1 MNMLRHISAACIAV
15 CMAAIPFQMAAQATE
30 RTISSVETISV
41 NTPVGTVPRLPYQL
55 LVTYSDGTQAYRQIR
70 WSNAALATEQEQA
83 SYPVG
88 KTYTVEGYI
97 TGDDTTPNGFPITA
111 EVSVSEEAYTVPS
124 STPIAEPLPLNK
136 VHLTGNNRL
145 TSNRDLAIREILSWD
160 VSQQLYNYRDTY
172 GLSTEGYTVSN
183 GWDSPTTKL
192 KGHGSGHYMSA
203 LAFAFASA
211 SDESQKD
218 ALRDRIRR
226 MVDELRLCQERTFVW
241 NDSLG
246 RYWEARDFAPE
257 AELRDMLGTWEAF
270 NEHKTK
276 WESYGSGYR

>member
-1 MNMLRHISAACIAV
+1 MNMRRHIIAACMAV

-41 NTPVGTVPRLPYQL
+41 STPVGTVPRLPYQL
-55 LVTYSDGTQAYRQIR
+55 LVTYSNGTQAYRQVR

-83 SYPVG
+83 NYSVG

-97 TGDDTTPNGFPITA
+97 TGDDTTPNGYPIAA
-111 EVSVSEEAYTVPS
+111 EVSVSADAYAVPS
-124 STPIAEPLPLNK
+124 KPVAEPTPLDK
-136 VHLTGNNRL
+136 VHLIGDNRL
-145 TSNRDLAIREILSWD
+145 TSNRELAIREILSWD

-172 GLSTEGYTVSN
+172 GLPTEGYTVSN

-211 SDESQKD
+211 TDESQKA

-226 MVDELRLCQERTFVW
+226 MVDELR
-241 NDSLG
+241 
-246 RYWEARDFAPE
+246 
-257 AELRDMLGTWEAF
+257 M
-270 NEHKTK
+270 
-276 WESYGSGYR
+276 